1 MKLSPNETTLAYR
14 CPHCGATVFSLVGIF
29 SLSGD
34 MLKLRCS
41 CKQSETVI
49 TYTGDKKLRLAIPCI
64 ACPKPHYYTLG
75 QNSFFSRD
83 NGVFRLP
90 CPYTGIDICFI
101 GGKDAVM
108 EAVEKADEELLAL
121 MKSSGMEDIS
131 RMRGEEEEDE
141 LLSENPLLDD
151 VVFFTLKDLE
161 AEGAI
166 HCHCNSD
173 GKEETGE
180 YTYRM
185 HHGRVTVECE
195 KCGAMATLPMA
206 GVNSADSFLELTSLT
221 LE

>member
-1 MKLSPNETTLAYR
+1 MKLAPNETTFAYR

-29 SLSGD
+29 ALSGD

-41 CKQSETVI
+41 CGKSETI
-49 TYTGDKKLRLAIPCI
+49 LHNTADKKIRLTIPCI
-64 ACPKPHYYTLG
+64 ACPKPHYFTLG
-75 QNSFFSRD
+75 QNSFFARE

-90 CPYTGIDICFI
+90 CPYTGIDIAFI
-101 GGKDAVM
+101 GTKEAVA

-121 MKSSGMEDIS
+121 MKESGMQDIS
-131 RMRGEEEEDE
+131 QMRGEEEDDE
-141 LLSENPLLDD
+141 LLSENPLLND

-166 HCHCNSD
+166 HCNCKD
-173 GKEETGE
+173 EPGE
-180 YTYRM
+180 YTYRL

-195 KCGAMATLPMA
+195 KCSAMVTLPMS
-206 GVNSADSFLELTSLT
+206 GINSADSFLALDSLT